1 MEVIVA
7 VEFLETVWQTGEDDD
22 DESVV
27 FQGRMHPS
35 LALLAR
41 SRAADGLL
49 LVSVLP
55 GLW

>member
-1 MEVIVA
+1 MIEAVA
-7 VEFLETVWQTGEDDD
+7 FLKTVRQTGDDD
-22 DESVV
+22 DDISVV
-27 FQGRMHPS
+27 LQGRVRPS

-41 SRAADGLL
+41 SRAADGLR